1 MPHARPC
8 LSSSSTT
15 IQGAFTLRGWLRC
28 SAFSALVLLAAMF
41 TTNFAHAQFRT
52 SVQGVVTDP
61 TGAVIPGATLTL
73 KNNSTNETVV
83 RTSDSTGVFNFNA
96 LPADT
101 FTLTVDHA
109 GFQQKVLA
117 DLTFIPEQPNS
128 LTVQLALGG
137 TTQEVTVNASTVSAM
152 DTETANTGGTITA
165 NQFEHMPSQNR
176 DPFTLTQLIP
186 GVISDGSQAGG
197 GGVYTPPGQQSGANG
212 SGSGGQAPTENGP
225 PVNSNGGHME
235 TNGISID
242 GISTS
247 SAVWGG
253 STVITPDED
262 SIANVRVVSNDY
274 DAEVG
279 RYSGAQTMVTSKSG
293 SNTIHGSLFIDIH
306 RPGLNA
312 YQRSI
317 VEPDLSNNPLRDTAR
332 FNQYGGSVGGPFWKN
347 RVFGFF
353 DYESSPNNSTTT
365 GSGWYDTTAFDGL
378 APSGSIASTYLTFP
392 GAGVNST
399 GIIPTTCQGAGLVE
413 GVNCRTIAGQG
424 LNIGSP
430 LNPALYPL
438 GTQDPTATGTSVNPG
453 VGGGLSNVA
462 DIANFAVTSPYSSY
476 YTQYNGRLD
485 ADVTKKDHASFAIY
499 WVPQGSTTDNPNS
512 RTYNLFHHNQI
523 NDAFSVIW
531 NHTFAPSFLNEA
543 RANAAGWRWNE
554 IADNPQA
561 PVGLPQDNAD
571 QIGSITLQQF
581 GSALGSI
588 YNQWTYGYKDV
599 ATKVWGN
606 QTIKFGA
613 DYTNLHYLNDPIGR
627 PNYYF
632 YNVWDF
638 LNDAPRE
645 EQGNFNT
652 ATGFPGGTRQ
662 DFRENLFGAF
672 VQDDW
677 KIRPNITLHAGIRY
691 SYFGSLYTKQNN
703 LGVAVFGSGADL
715 FTGLRIR
722 EGGNLYSPEK
732 GNFGPQLGFDW
743 SPEMFHDKLVV
754 RGGYGLNFNQQ
765 EIAITANANGNPP
778 AQGYYSFSSGSP
790 TDINPDILYGIS
802 SSPTS
807 LTGFASNPN
816 TITTYNSANLP
827 TAGNA
832 NVYAFGNETGGL
844 PTPYTQHYSVDT
856 EYDFGHAIVAS
867 LGYQGSASHH
877 LNTQTNAMATAL
889 VKGVA
894 LNPLITNLDY
904 YPNDASSNNNA
915 LLAEVKH
922 PFSHHFQ
929 ADAQFMWAKSMDNAS
944 GPYEEDPYYPENP
957 FYSWGRS
964 DFNVGKSFKAFGLW
978 QPVIFKG
985 NGLLEKIAGGW
996 SLSGIYTIHT
1006 GFPWTPNF
1014 GTAQSLYCNNFCGYY
1029 NLRPQY
1035 LGGAGH
1041 STSNA
1046 ALESGSNFNGILN
1059 TQNITK
1065 AAVNNPTCVVGNP
1078 NYPNCLTVVAYSNTY
1093 FNVPNFQAAMTG
1105 TFPGV
1110 NAALP
1115 PLPGIARNS
1124 FNGAGYQ
1131 DFDASLT
1138 KAFGLPKMRVLGDD
1152 AKIEIRANFYN
1163 LFNKTNLNTAD
1174 ISNNVNSSNFGQINL
1189 GDGNALLGSRT
1200 ITFNARFSF

>member
-1 MPHARPC
+1 MPYARPS
-8 LSSSSTT
+8 LSSPRQV
-15 IQGAFTLRGWLRC
+15 ICGASALRSWLRC
-28 SAFSALVLLAAMF
+28 SALTTLVLFAMLF
-41 TTNFAHAQFRT
+41 TASIAHGQFRT

-83 RTSDSTGVFNFNA
+83 RTSDASGVFNFNA

-101 FTLTVDHA
+101 FTLTVDHT
-109 GFQQKVLA
+109 GFQEKVLSS
-117 DLTFIPEQPNS
+117 LTFIPEQANS

-152 DTETANTGGTITA
+152 DTETANIGGTVTD
-165 NQFEHMPSQNR
+165 NQIQHMPSWNR

-186 GVISDGSQAGG
+186 GVISDGSQSGG
-197 GGVYTPPGQQSGANG
+197 GGVYTTPGTQSGAQG
-212 SGSGGQAPTENGP
+212 TGSGGQAPTENGP
-225 PVNSNGGHME
+225 QVNSNGGQME
-235 TNGISID
+235 NNGISID

-293 SNTIHGSLFIDIH
+293 SNTIHGSLFIDVH

-312 YQRSI
+312 YQHKI
-317 VEPDLSNNPLRDTAR
+317 TFDGNSNNPLRDTAR
-332 FNQYGGSVGGPFWKN
+332 FNQYGGSVGGPIWKN
-347 RVFGFF
+347 RVFAFF
-353 DYESSPNNSTTT
+353 DYESSPDNSTST
-365 GSGWYDTTAFDGL
+365 GTGWYDTSAFDALG
-378 APSGSIASTYLTFP
+378 PSGSISNTYLTFP
-392 GAGVNST
+392 GAGVTST
-399 GIIPTTCQGAGLVE
+399 ALIPATCAGIGLVE
-413 GVNCRTIAGQG
+413 GVNCNTIAGQG

-430 LNPALYPL
+430 LHTAL

-462 DIANFAVTSPYSSY
+462 DIADYAVASPYSSY
-476 YTQYNGRLD
+476 YKQYNGRMD

-499 WVPQGSTTDNPNS
+499 WVPQGNTSYNPND
-512 RTYNLFHHNQI
+512 RKYNLFNHNQI

-531 NHTFAPSFLNEA
+531 NHTFNPTFLNEA

-561 PVGLPQDNAD
+561 PVGLPQDNIN
-571 QIGSITLQQF
+571 QIGSITLNQF

-588 YNQWTYGYKDV
+588 LNQWTFGYKDV
-599 ATKVWGN
+599 ATKVIGN
-606 QTIKFGA
+606 QTIKFGG

-627 PNYYF
+627 PTYNF

-638 LNDAPRE
+638 LNDAPE
-645 EQGNFNT
+645 DENGNFNT

-703 LGVAVFGSGADL
+703 LGVVEFGSGADI
-715 FTGLRIR
+715 FTGLHVR
-722 EGGNLYSPEK
+722 EGGNLYTPEK
-732 GNFGPQLGFDW
+732 GNFGPQLAIDW
-743 SPEMFHDKLVV
+743 SPEIFHDKLVV
-754 RGGYGLNFNQQ
+754 RSGYGLNFNQQ

-778 AQGYYSFSSGSP
+778 AQGYYNFSSASP
-790 TDINPDILYGIS
+790 SAINPDIIYGVS

-807 LTGFASNPN
+807 LNGFASNPH
-816 TITTYNSANLP
+816 TIATYNSSNLP
-827 TAGNA
+827 TGGNA
-832 NVYAFGNETGGL
+832 NVYAFGNTTGGL
-844 PTPYTQHYSVDT
+844 PTPYTQHYSLDL
-856 EYDFGHAIVAS
+856 EYEIGRQIVAT
-867 LGYQGSASHH
+867 LGYQGSTSHH
-877 LNTQTNAMATAL
+877 QNTQANEMATAL
-889 VKGVA
+889 ARGVA

-904 YPNDASSNNNA
+904 YPNDASANNNSF
-915 LLAEVKH
+915 LAELKH
-922 PFSHHFQ
+922 PMAHHIQ
-929 ADAQFMWAKSMDNAS
+929 LDAQFMWAKSMDNAS

-957 FYSWGRS
+957 ELSWGRS
-964 DFNVGKSFKAFGLW
+964 DYNVGKSFKAFGLW

-985 NGLLEKIAGGW
+985 KNGWLEKVAGGW
-996 SLSGIYTIHT
+996 TLSGIYNVHT

-1014 GTAQSLYCNNFCGYY
+1014 GTAESMYCNNYCGYY

-1035 LGGAGH
+1035 LGGGGN

-1046 ALESGSNFNGILN
+1046 AFETGSNFPNY
-1059 TQNITK
+1059 
-1065 AAVNNPTCVVGNP
+1065 AAVVAAQNAPTATVNGNAG
-1078 NYPNCLTVVAYSNTY
+1078 TVVAYSNKY

-1115 PLPGIARNS
+1115 PPPGIARNS
-1124 FNGAGYQ
+1124 FNGPGYE
-1131 DFDASLT
+1131 DVDASLT
-1138 KAFGLPKMRVLGDD
+1138 KAFGLPKARVLGDD
-1152 AKIEIRANFYN
+1152 AKIEIRADAYN
-1163 LFNKTNLNTAD
+1163 LFNKTNLNSAD
-1174 ISNNVNSSNFGQINL
+1174 ISNNVNSSNFGQVNL
-1189 GDGNALLGSRT
+1189 GDGNVLLGSRT
-1200 ITFNARFSF
+1200 VSFQARFSF

>member
-8 LSSSSTT
+8 LSSSST
-15 IQGAFTLRGWLRC
+15 IAQGAFTLRGWLRC
-28 SAFSALVLLAAMF
+28 SAFTALVLLLAMF
-41 TTNFAHAQFRT
+41 STSVAHAQFRT

-61 TGAVIPGATLTL
+61 TGAVVPGATLTL

-83 RTSDSTGVFNFNA
+83 RTSDSTGTFNFNA
-96 LPADT
+96 LPSDT
-101 FTLTVDHA
+101 FTLTVDHT

-117 DLTFIPEQPNS
+117 DLTFIPEQANS
-128 LTVQLALGG
+128 LTVQMSLGG

-152 DTETANTGGTITA
+152 DTETANIGGTITD
-165 NQFEHMPSQNR
+165 NQFQHMPSWNR
-176 DPFTLTQLIP
+176 DPLTLTQLVP
-186 GVISDGSQAGG
+186 GVISDGAQGNG

-212 SGSGGQAPTENGP
+212 SGAGGTAPTENGP
-225 PVNSNGGHME
+225 PANSNGGQME

-253 STVITPDED
+253 STVITPDEE
-262 SIANVRVVSNDY
+262 SVANVRVVSNDY

-293 SNTIHGSLFIDIH
+293 SNTIHGSLFINIH

-312 YQRSI
+312 YQHRIAFDGNS
-317 VEPDLSNNPLRDTAR
+317 SNPQRDTAR
-332 FNQYGGSVGGPFWKN
+332 FNQYGGSVGGPIWKN
-347 RVFGFF
+347 RVFAFF
-353 DYESSPNNSTTT
+353 AYETSPNNSTST
-365 GSGWYDTTAFDGL
+365 GTGWYDTTAFDALG
-378 APSGSIASTYLTFP
+378 PSGSISSKYLTFP
-392 GAGVNST
+392 GAGVTST
-399 GIIPTTCQGAGLVE
+399 GIIPSTCAGIGLVE
-413 GVNCRTIAGQG
+413 GVNCNTIAGQG

-462 DIANFAVTSPYSSY
+462 DIADFAVQSPFSSY
-476 YTQYNGRLD
+476 YTQYNGRMD
-485 ADVTKKDHASFAIY
+485 ADVTKKDHLAFAIY
-499 WVPQGSTTDNPNS
+499 WVPQGSTDYNPNS
-512 RTYNLFHHNQI
+512 RAYNLFHHNQI

-531 NHTFAPSFLNEA
+531 NHTFTPTFLNEA

-554 IADNPQA
+554 IADNPQS
-561 PVGLPQDNAD
+561 PVGLPQDNIN
-571 QIGSITLQQF
+571 QIGSITLNQF

-588 YNQWTYGYKDV
+588 LNQWTYGYKDV
-599 ATKVWGN
+599 ATKVLSN
-606 QTIKFGA
+606 HTIKFGA

-627 PNYYF
+627 PTYNF

-638 LNDAPRE
+638 LNDAPE
-645 EQGNFNT
+645 DENGNFNT

-677 KIRPNITLHAGIRY
+677 KVRPNLTLHAGIRY
-691 SYFGSLYTKQNN
+691 SYFGALYTKQNN
-703 LGVAVFGSGADL
+703 LGVVVFGGGPDIFSGL
-715 FTGLRIR
+715 SVR
-722 EGGNLYSPEK
+722 EGGSLYSPEK
-732 GNFGPQLGFDW
+732 GNFGPQLAFDW
-743 SPEMFHDKLVV
+743 SPEVFRDKLVV

-778 AQGYYSFSSGSP
+778 AQGFYNFSSASP
-790 TDINPDILYGIS
+790 TAINPKILYGIS

-807 LTGFASNPN
+807 LGGFASNPN

-827 TAGNA
+827 TAGSA
-832 NVYAFGNETGGL
+832 SVYAFGNTTGGL
-844 PTPYTQHYSVDT
+844 PTPYTQHYSLDT
-856 EYDFGHAIVAS
+856 EYSIGRQLVAS
-867 LGYQGSASHH
+867 IGYQGSSSHH

-889 VKGVA
+889 ARGVA
-894 LNPLITNLDY
+894 LNPLITSIDY

-915 LLAEVKH
+915 FLAELKH
-922 PFSHHFQ
+922 PMAHHYQ
-929 ADAQFMWAKSMDNAS
+929 LDAQFMWAKSMDNAS
-944 GPYEEDPYYPENP
+944 APYEEDPYYPDNP
-957 FYSWGRS
+957 AFSWGRS

-985 NGLLEKIAGGW
+985 QKAWLEKIAGGW
-996 SLSGIYTIHT
+996 SLSGIYTFHT

-1014 GTAQSLYCNNFCGYY
+1014 GTAQSLYCNNYCGYY

-1035 LGGAGH
+1035 LGGAGT
-1041 STSNA
+1041 STSNTA
-1046 ALESGSNFNGILN
+1046 FITGS
-1059 TQNITK
+1059 
-1065 AAVNNPTCVVGNP
+1065 
-1078 NYPNCLTVVAYSNTY
+1078 NYPNYAAVTAAANQNAPRATVNGQALTVVGYNNGF

-1105 TFPGV
+1105 QFPNV

-1115 PLPGIARNS
+1115 PPPGIARNS
-1124 FNGAGYQ
+1124 YNGPDYE

-1138 KAFGLPKMRVLGDD
+1138 KAFGLPKMPVLGDN
-1152 AKIEIRANFYN
+1152 AKLEIRCDAYN
-1163 LFNKTNLNTAD
+1163 LFNKTNLNVSS
-1174 ISNNVNSSNFGQINL
+1174 ISNNINNSNFGSVNL
-1189 GDGNALLGSRT
+1189 GNSNVMLGSRT
-1200 ITFNARFSF
+1200 VSFQARFSF